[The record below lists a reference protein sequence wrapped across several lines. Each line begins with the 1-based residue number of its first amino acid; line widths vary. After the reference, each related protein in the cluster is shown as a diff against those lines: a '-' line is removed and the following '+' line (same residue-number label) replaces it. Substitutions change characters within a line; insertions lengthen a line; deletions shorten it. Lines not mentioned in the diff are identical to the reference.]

1 MKVSK
6 RTQVYVRGIGFV
18 KAEEL
23 VKLIQGG
30 NVVELRGMFGNW
42 IKVNEGYLSVKSDS
56 IKLELRNGSHVVAS
70 SDTNI
75 LHILPNS
82 YSIASKRID
91 ELKKS
96 NILVYGNQLMDE
108 ENGIRLTDSEL
119 EDIIGVLNYCIT
131 YVDHGYDVFMFTTNT
146 KEHVEKLFKRFV
158 PQDKQDKIVIT
169 YKNLGKSKGEL
180 YRFRLPY
187 KDADAVF
194 KVIEKYKIDIE
205 NRSIPDCLF
214 IADRDTRIR
223 FYKLLNPI
231 SYFEITSSGGST
243 RTAGVFAKKNHST
256 MLNYTNFMHSIGI
269 SGIVRINNTYLDDNT
284 IPKSVYQINADDCMY
299 SMDVDSGY
307 KYTGARNLVYM
318 NPSWNSSRNDY
329 PASCRSIFNACC
341 DDNGSEN
348 YKFLK
353 KFYEHQQPIKIKAI
367 SETEDDMVELI
378 SNDYVDIGGVFLK

>member
-1 MKVSK
+1 MKISK
-6 RTQVYVRGIGFV
+6 RTQIYVRGIGFV

-23 VKLIQGG
+23 VRLIQGG

-42 IKVNEGYLSVKSDS
+42 IKVNEGYLDVKSDS
-56 IKLELRNGSHVVAS
+56 VKLELRNGTHVVTS

-108 ENGIRLTDSEL
+108 ENSIHLTNDEL
-119 EDIIGVLNYCIT
+119 EDIIGVLNECIT
-131 YVDHGYDVFMFTTNT
+131 YVDHGYDVFVFYSNN
-146 KEHVEKLFKRFV
+146 KEHIEKLFKRFV
-158 PQDKQDKIVIT
+158 PKDKQYKIALSYET
-169 YKNLGKSKGEL
+169 LGKSKIKSH
-180 YRFRLPY
+180 RFRLPY

-194 KVIEKYKIDIE
+194 EVIEKYEIDIE
-205 NRSIPDCLF
+205 NRSIPNCLF
-214 IADRDTRIR
+214 VTDRDTRIR
-223 FYKLLNPI
+223 FYKLLKPI
-231 SYFEITSSGGST
+231 KYSEVAVPGGKT
-243 RTAGVFAKKNHST
+243 RIVGSFAKKNHST
-256 MLNYTNFMHSIGI
+256 ILNYADFMHTIGI
-269 SGIVRINNTYLDDNT
+269 NGIVRVNNTYLDGNS
-284 IPKSVYQINADDCMY
+284 IPKSIYQINADDCNY

-307 KYTGARNLVYM
+307 KYTGARSLVYM
-318 NPSWNSSRNDY
+318 NPSWNSSCSNY

-341 DDNGSEN
+341 DDNGSEI

-353 KFYEHQQPIKIKAI
+353 KFYEHQQPIKIKSI

-378 SNDYVDIGGVFLK
+378 ADDYVDVNGVFLK